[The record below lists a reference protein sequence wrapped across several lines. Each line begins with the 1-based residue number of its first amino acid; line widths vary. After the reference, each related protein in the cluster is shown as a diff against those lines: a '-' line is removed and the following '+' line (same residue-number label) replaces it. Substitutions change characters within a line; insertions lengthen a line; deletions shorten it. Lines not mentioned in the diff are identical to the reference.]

1 MVATVVWQSEH
12 LHHSWDVENPAKKER
27 NYARNLCR
35 IAAINNFK
43 YVCVCVCSLNLSLK
57 REKNSPKIKNP
68 MNFHNIYIYIYEQNS
83 VSGQSYHN

>member
-12 LHHSWDVENPAKKER
+12 LHHPWDVENPAKKER

-43 YVCVCVCSLNLSLK
+43 YVCVCVLFELVVKK
-57 REKNSPKIKNP
+57 REKFS
-68 MNFHNIYIYIYEQNS
+68 QD
-83 VSGQSYHN
+83 

>member
-43 YVCVCVCSLNLSLK
+43 YVCVCVCVL
-57 REKNSPKIKNP
+57 
-68 MNFHNIYIYIYEQNS
+68 
-83 VSGQSYHN
+83 